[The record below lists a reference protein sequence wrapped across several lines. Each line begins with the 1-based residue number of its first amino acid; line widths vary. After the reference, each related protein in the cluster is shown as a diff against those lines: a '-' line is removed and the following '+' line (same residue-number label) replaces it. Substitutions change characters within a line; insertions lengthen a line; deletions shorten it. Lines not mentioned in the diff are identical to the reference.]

1 MSRKISAQLWSVR
14 DYMDKDFVGT
24 LKAIAEMGYNGV
36 EFAGYGDLSAKEMKK
51 ILDDFGLDGVSSH
64 IGMDKLEGNLDA
76 EIEYL
81 NTIGAKFI
89 VCPSGP
95 IKDVESAKSTAEL
108 LTKIGEKCYQ
118 GGLTLGYH
126 NHAYEFTPDNG
137 QIPMEV
143 FFENVDGRY
152 VKQQPDVYWVA
163 YAGVDVKEY
172 MKIHAARCPIIHL
185 KQLENM
191 DTKENVNA
199 GSGIIDFKFI
209 SDVCPQAELVYEQ
222 EHYRDTSM
230 AEMKS
235 SLEALRKAGI

>member
-1 MSRKISAQLWSVR
+1 MNRKISAQLWSVR
-14 DYMDKDFVGT
+14 DYIDKDYLGT
-24 LKAIAEMGYNGV
+24 LKAIAEMGYTGV
-36 EFAGYGDLSAKEMKK
+36 EFAGYGDFSAKEMKK
-51 ILDDFGLDGVSSH
+51 ILNDLNLEGISAH

-81 NTIGAKFI
+81 NTLGAKFI

-95 IKDVESAKSTAEL
+95 IKDVESAKASAEKF
-108 LTKIGEKCYQ
+108 TKIGEKCYQ
-118 GGLTLGYH
+118 GGLTLAYH
-126 NHAYEFTPDNG
+126 NHDYEFALDNG
-137 QIPMEV
+137 QVPIEV

-163 YAGVDVKEY
+163 YAGVDIEDYITK
-172 MKIHAARCPIIHL
+172 HAARCPIIHL

-199 GSGIIDFKFI
+199 GAGIIDFKFI
-209 SDVCPQAELVYEQ
+209 ADVAPQAELVYEQ
-222 EHYRDTSM
+222 EHYKDTSM

-235 SLEALRKAGI
+235 SLEAIRLQKI